1 MGMLLK
7 TIASDGHEFDTYIAQ
22 PNGTPLGG
30 LVIIQEIFGLNNHI
44 KSIADRYACEG
55 YLVTAPALFD
65 RIDKGI
71 ELNYES
77 KDIIKA
83 VSYTHLTLPT
93 MS

>member
-44 KSIADRYACEG
+44 KSIADR
-55 YLVTAPALFD
+55 
-65 RIDKGI
+65 
-71 ELNYES
+71 S
-77 KDIIKA
+77 

-93 MS
+93 IYSV